1 MGLYN
6 SCPNF
11 LIKRDYFEKIILL
24 ICILSNILFSA
35 QIEELSW
42 QKGESF
48 LTFLEKNKIPLKLY
62 YDLDKEDQELCSE
75 IQSGNRFFSYTEDD
89 GSLTQALIPVSLDI
103 QIHIYKD
110 SSDSYKFQTLPI
122 NYNETSE
129 LIAIPITE
137 SISNDILKATGDVTI
152 AALLN
157 SLFSNS
163 SADFKKMKKGD
174 FIAIEYNQK
183 TYMGK
188 LHGMPEIN
196 AAMIQINGKPFYR
209 FRNNK
214 DDKYYDEN
222 GVGFTKTYLFQ
233 IPLTYTRISS
243 PFTNKRYHPVLK
255 RYRAHLGTDFAAP
268 TGRNIYAAADGK
280 IEFVGTQSGYG
291 KTIII
296 NHQNG
301 YKTLYAH
308 QNGFAKGLRQG
319 QMIKKGTHIG
329 YVGSTGLSSGPHLH
343 LGMYKN
349 NVAIDAMSV
358 LQKPKFEG
366 LDPKEKPIFLANT
379 KATIS
384 KFNKEIENDNR
395 TAPTR
400 LDRISDKS
408 IINLF

>member
-1 MGLYN
+1 L
-6 SCPNF
+6 
-11 LIKRDYFEKIILL
+11 KKIILL
-24 ICILSNILFSA
+24 ICILFNTLFSA

-75 IQSGNRFFSYTEDD
+75 IQSGNRFFSYTEED
-89 GSLTQALIPVSLDI
+89 GSLIQALIPVSLDM

-110 SSDSYKFQTLPI
+110 SSNEYKFQTLPI
-122 NYNETSE
+122 NYTEKSE

-137 SISNDILKATGDVTI
+137 SISNDIQKATGDVTI

-157 SLFSNS
+157 TLFSNS
-163 SADFKKMKKGD
+163 NADFKKMKKGD

-209 FRNNK
+209 FRNSK

-233 IPLTYTRISS
+233 IPLTFTRVSS

-268 TGRNIYAAADGK
+268 TGRNIYAASDGK
-280 IEFVGTQSGYG
+280 VEFVGTQSGYG
-291 KTIII
+291 KTVII

-349 NVAIDAMSV
+349 NVAIDPMTV
-358 LQKPKFEG
+358 LQRPKFEG

-379 KATIS
+379 KAIIS
-384 KFNKEIENDNR
+384 KFNNQIENDNR
-395 TAPTR
+395 TTPTR
-400 LDRISDKS
+400 LDRISDRS

>member
-1 MGLYN
+1 M
-6 SCPNF
+6 
-11 LIKRDYFEKIILL
+11 KKIILL
-24 ICILSNILFSA
+24 ICILFNTLFSA

-75 IQSGNRFFSYTEDD
+75 IQSGNRFFSYTEED
-89 GSLTQALIPVSLDI
+89 GSLIQALIPVSLDM

-110 SSDSYKFQTLPI
+110 SSNEYKFQTLPI
-122 NYNETSE
+122 NYTEKSE

-137 SISNDILKATGDVTI
+137 SISNDIQKATGDVII

-157 SLFSNS
+157 TLFSNS
-163 SADFKKMKKGD
+163 NADFKKMKKGD

-209 FRNNK
+209 FRNSK

-233 IPLTYTRISS
+233 IPLTFTRISS

-268 TGRNIYAAADGK
+268 TGRNIYAASDGK
-280 IEFVGTQSGYG
+280 VEFVGTQSGYG
-291 KTIII
+291 KTVII

-349 NVAIDAMSV
+349 NVAIDPMTV
-358 LQKPKFEG
+358 LQRPKFEG

-379 KATIS
+379 KAIIS
-384 KFNKEIENDNR
+384 KFNNQIENDSR
-395 TAPTR
+395 TTPTR

>member
-1 MGLYN
+1 M
-6 SCPNF
+6 
-11 LIKRDYFEKIILL
+11 KKIILL
-24 ICILSNILFSA
+24 ICILFNTLFSA

-75 IQSGNRFFSYTEDD
+75 IQSGNRFFSYTEED
-89 GSLTQALIPVSLDI
+89 GSLIQALIPVSLDM

-110 SSDSYKFQTLPI
+110 SSNEYKFQTLPI
-122 NYNETSE
+122 NYTEKSE

-137 SISNDILKATGDVTI
+137 SISNDIQKATGDVTI
-152 AALLN
+152 AAILN
-157 SLFSNS
+157 TLFSNS
-163 SADFKKMKKGD
+163 NADFKKMKKGD

-209 FRNNK
+209 FRNSK

-233 IPLTYTRISS
+233 IPLTFTRVSS

-268 TGRNIYAAADGK
+268 TGRNIYAASDGK
-280 IEFVGTQSGYG
+280 VEFVGTQSGYG
-291 KTIII
+291 KTVII

-349 NVAIDAMSV
+349 NVAIDPMSV
-358 LQKPKFEG
+358 LQRPKFEG
-366 LDPKEKPIFLANT
+366 LDPKEKPIFLAST
-379 KATIS
+379 KETIL
-384 KFNKEIENDNR
+384 KFNKEMESDNR
-395 TAPTR
+395 AVPTR
-400 LDRISDKS
+400 LDRISDRS

>member
-1 MGLYN
+1 M
-6 SCPNF
+6 
-11 LIKRDYFEKIILL
+11 KKIILL
-24 ICILSNILFSA
+24 ICVLFNTLFSA

-75 IQSGNRFFSYTEDD
+75 IQSGNRFFSYTEED
-89 GSLTQALIPVSLDI
+89 GSLIQALIPVSLDM

-110 SSDSYKFQTLPI
+110 SSNEYKFQTLPI
-122 NYNETSE
+122 NYTEKSE

-137 SISNDILKATGDVTI
+137 SISNDIQKATGDVTI
-152 AALLN
+152 AAILN
-157 SLFSNS
+157 TLFSNS
-163 SADFKKMKKGD
+163 NADFKKMKKGD

-209 FRNNK
+209 FRNSK

-233 IPLTYTRISS
+233 IPLTFTRISS

-268 TGRNIYAAADGK
+268 TGRNIYAASDGK
-280 IEFVGTQSGYG
+280 VEFVGTQSGYG

-349 NVAIDAMSV
+349 NVAIDPMTV
-358 LQKPKFEG
+358 LQRPKFEG

-379 KATIS
+379 KAIIS
-384 KFNKEIENDNR
+384 KFNNQIENENR
-395 TAPTR
+395 TTPTR
-400 LDRISDKS
+400 LDRISDRS

>member
-1 MGLYN
+1 M
-6 SCPNF
+6 
-11 LIKRDYFEKIILL
+11 KKIILL
-24 ICILSNILFSA
+24 ICILFNTLFSA

-75 IQSGNRFFSYTEDD
+75 IQSGNRFFSYTEED
-89 GSLTQALIPVSLDI
+89 GSLIQALIPVSLDM

-110 SSDSYKFQTLPI
+110 SSNEYKFQTLPI
-122 NYNETSE
+122 NYTEKSE

-137 SISNDILKATGDVTI
+137 SISNDIQKATGDVTI

-157 SLFSNS
+157 TLFSNS
-163 SADFKKMKKGD
+163 NADFKKMKKGD

-209 FRNNK
+209 FRNSK

-233 IPLTYTRISS
+233 IPLTFTRISS

-280 IEFVGTQSGYG
+280 VEFVGTQSGYG

-349 NVAIDAMSV
+349 NVAIDPMSV
-358 LQKPKFEG
+358 LQRPKFEG

-379 KATIS
+379 KAIIS
-384 KFNKEIENDNR
+384 KFNNQIENDNR
-395 TAPTR
+395 TTPTR
-400 LDRISDKS
+400 LDRISDRS

>member
-1 MGLYN
+1 M
-6 SCPNF
+6 
-11 LIKRDYFEKIILL
+11 KKIILL
-24 ICILSNILFSA
+24 ICILFNTLFSA

-75 IQSGNRFFSYTEDD
+75 IQSGNRFFSYTEED
-89 GSLTQALIPVSLDI
+89 GSLIQALIPVSLDM

-110 SSDSYKFQTLPI
+110 SSNEYKFQTLPI
-122 NYNETSE
+122 NYTEKSE

-137 SISNDILKATGDVTI
+137 SISNDILKATGDVKI
-152 AALLN
+152 EENLN
-157 SLFSNS
+157 TLRSNS
-163 SADFKKMKKGD
+163 NADFKKMKKGD

-209 FRNNK
+209 FRNSK

-233 IPLTYTRISS
+233 IPLTFTRISS

-268 TGRNIYAAADGK
+268 TGRHLYAAGEGK
-280 IEFVGTQSGYG
+280 VEFVRTQRGYG
-291 KTIII
+291 KTVII

-343 LGMYKN
+343 LGMYRN
-349 NVAIDAMSV
+349 NVAIDPMTV
-358 LQKPKFEG
+358 LQRPKFEG

-379 KATIS
+379 KAIIS
-384 KFNKEIENDNR
+384 KFNNQIENDNR
-395 TAPTR
+395 TTPTR
-400 LDRISDKS
+400 LDRISDRS

>member
-1 MGLYN
+1 M
-6 SCPNF
+6 
-11 LIKRDYFEKIILL
+11 KKIILL
-24 ICILSNILFSA
+24 ICILFNTLFSA

-75 IQSGNRFFSYTEDD
+75 IQSGNRFFSYTEED
-89 GSLTQALIPVSLDI
+89 GSLIQALIPVSLDM

-110 SSDSYKFQTLPI
+110 SSNEYKFQTLPI
-122 NYNETSE
+122 NYTEKSE

-137 SISNDILKATGDVTI
+137 SISNDIQKATGDVTI

-157 SLFSNS
+157 TLFSNS
-163 SADFKKMKKGD
+163 NADFKKMKKGD

-209 FRNNK
+209 FRNSK

-233 IPLTYTRISS
+233 IPLTFTRISS

-268 TGRNIYAAADGK
+268 TGRNIYAASDGRV
-280 IEFVGTQSGYG
+280 EFVGTQSGYG
-291 KTIII
+291 KTVII

-349 NVAIDAMSV
+349 NVAIDPMSV
-358 LQKPKFEG
+358 LQRPKFEG

-379 KATIS
+379 KAIIS
-384 KFNKEIENDNR
+384 KFNKQIENDNR
-395 TAPTR
+395 TTPTR
-400 LDRISDKS
+400 LDRISDRS

>member
-1 MGLYN
+1 M
-6 SCPNF
+6 
-11 LIKRDYFEKIILL
+11 KKIILL
-24 ICILSNILFSA
+24 ICVLFNTLFSA

-89 GSLTQALIPVSLDI
+89 GSLTQALIPVSLDM

-110 SSDSYKFQTLPI
+110 SSNDYKFQTLPI
-122 NYNETSE
+122 NYTEKSE

-137 SISNDILKATGDVTI
+137 SISNDIQKATGDVTI
-152 AALLN
+152 AAILN
-157 SLFSNS
+157 TLFSNS
-163 SADFKKMKKGD
+163 NADFKKMKKGD

-209 FRNNK
+209 FRNSK

-222 GVGFTKTYLFQ
+222 GIGFTKTYLFQ
-233 IPLTYTRISS
+233 IPFTFTRVSS

-268 TGRNIYAAADGK
+268 TGRNIYAASDGRV
-280 IEFVGTQSGYG
+280 EFVGTQSGYG
-291 KTIII
+291 KTVII

-343 LGMYKN
+343 LGMYRN
-349 NVAIDAMSV
+349 NVAIDPMTV
-358 LQKPKFEG
+358 LQRPKFEG

-379 KATIS
+379 KAIIS
-384 KFNKEIENDNR
+384 KFNKQIENENR
-395 TAPTR
+395 TTPTR
-400 LDRISDKS
+400 LDRISDRS

>member
-1 MGLYN
+1 M
-6 SCPNF
+6 
-11 LIKRDYFEKIILL
+11 KKIILL
-24 ICILSNILFSA
+24 ICILFNTLFSA

-75 IQSGNRFFSYTEDD
+75 IQSGNRFFSYTEED
-89 GSLTQALIPVSLDI
+89 GSLIQALIPVSLDM
-103 QIHIYKD
+103 QIHIYRD
-110 SSDSYKFQTLPI
+110 SSNEYKFQTLPI
-122 NYNETSE
+122 NYTEKSE

-152 AALLN
+152 AAILN
-157 SLFSNS
+157 TLFSNS
-163 SADFKKMKKGD
+163 NADFKKMKKGD

-209 FRNNK
+209 FRNSK

-233 IPLTYTRISS
+233 IPLTFTRVSS

-268 TGRNIYAAADGK
+268 TGRNIYAASDGK
-280 IEFVGTQSGYG
+280 VEFVGTQSGYG
-291 KTIII
+291 KTVII

-349 NVAIDAMSV
+349 NVAIDPMTV
-358 LQKPKFEG
+358 LQRPKFEG

-379 KATIS
+379 KAIIS
-384 KFNKEIENDNR
+384 KFNNQIENDNR
-395 TAPTR
+395 TTPTR
-400 LDRISDKS
+400 LDRISDRS

>member
-1 MGLYN
+1 M
-6 SCPNF
+6 
-11 LIKRDYFEKIILL
+11 KKIILL
-24 ICILSNILFSA
+24 ICILFNTLFSA

-75 IQSGNRFFSYTEDD
+75 IQSGNRFFSYTEED
-89 GSLTQALIPVSLDI
+89 GSLIQALIPVSLDM

-110 SSDSYKFQTLPI
+110 SSNEYKFQTLPI
-122 NYNETSE
+122 NYTEKSE

-137 SISNDILKATGDVTI
+137 SISNDIQKATGDVTI
-152 AALLN
+152 AAILN
-157 SLFSNS
+157 TLFSNS
-163 SADFKKMKKGD
+163 NADFKKMKKGD

-209 FRNNK
+209 FRNSK

-233 IPLTYTRISS
+233 IPLTFTRISS

-268 TGRNIYAAADGK
+268 TGRNIYAASDGK
-280 IEFVGTQSGYG
+280 VEFVGTQSGYG
-291 KTIII
+291 KTVII

-349 NVAIDAMSV
+349 NVAIDPMTV
-358 LQKPKFEG
+358 LQRPKFEG

-379 KATIS
+379 KAIITKFS
-384 KFNKEIENDNR
+384 KEMESDNR
-395 TAPTR
+395 AVPTR
-400 LDRISDKS
+400 LDRISDRS

>member
-1 MGLYN
+1 M
-6 SCPNF
+6 
-11 LIKRDYFEKIILL
+11 KKIILL
-24 ICILSNILFSA
+24 ICILFNTLFSA

-75 IQSGNRFFSYTEDD
+75 IQSGNRFFSYTEED
-89 GSLTQALIPVSLDI
+89 GSLIQALIPVSLDM

-110 SSDSYKFQTLPI
+110 SSNEYKFQTLPI
-122 NYNETSE
+122 NYTEKSE

-137 SISNDILKATGDVTI
+137 SISNDIQKATGDVTI
-152 AALLN
+152 AAILN
-157 SLFSNS
+157 TLFSNS
-163 SADFKKMKKGD
+163 NADFKKMKKGD

-209 FRNNK
+209 FRNSK

-233 IPLTYTRISS
+233 IPLTFTRISS

-268 TGRNIYAAADGK
+268 TGRNIYAASDGK
-280 IEFVGTQSGYG
+280 VEFVGTQRRNG
-291 KTIII
+291 KTVII

-349 NVAIDAMSV
+349 NVAIDPMTV
-358 LQKPKFEG
+358 LQRPKFEG
-366 LDPKEKPIFLANT
+366 LDPKDKSTFLANT
-379 KATIS
+379 KGIIS
-384 KFNKEIENDNR
+384 KFNKQIENDSR
-395 TAPTR
+395 TTPTR
-400 LDRISDKS
+400 LDRISDRS

>member
-1 MGLYN
+1 M
-6 SCPNF
+6 
-11 LIKRDYFEKIILL
+11 KKIILL
-24 ICILSNILFSA
+24 ICILFNTLFSA

-75 IQSGNRFFSYTEDD
+75 IQSGNRFFSYTEED
-89 GSLTQALIPVSLDI
+89 GSLIQALIPVSLDM
-103 QIHIYKD
+103 QIHIYRD
-110 SSDSYKFQTLPI
+110 SSNEYKFQTLPI
-122 NYNETSE
+122 NYTEKSE

-137 SISNDILKATGDVTI
+137 SISNDIQKATGDVTI

-157 SLFSNS
+157 TLFSNS
-163 SADFKKMKKGD
+163 NADFKKMKKGD

-209 FRNNK
+209 FRNSK

-233 IPLTYTRISS
+233 IPLTFTRISS

-280 IEFVGTQSGYG
+280 VEFVGTQSGYG

-308 QNGFAKGLRQG
+308 QNGFAKGIRVG

-349 NVAIDAMSV
+349 NVAIDSMTV

-379 KATIS
+379 KAIIS
-384 KFNKEIENDNR
+384 KFNKQIENDNR
-395 TAPTR
+395 TTPTR
-400 LDRISDKS
+400 LDRISDRS

>member
-1 MGLYN
+1 L
-6 SCPNF
+6 
-11 LIKRDYFEKIILL
+11 KKIILL
-24 ICILSNILFSA
+24 ICILFNTLFSA

-75 IQSGNRFFSYTEDD
+75 IQSGNRFFSYTEED
-89 GSLTQALIPVSLDI
+89 GSLIQALIPVSLDM

-110 SSDSYKFQTLPI
+110 SSNEYKFQTLPI
-122 NYNETSE
+122 NYTEKSE

-137 SISNDILKATGDVTI
+137 SISNDIQKATGDVTI
-152 AALLN
+152 AAILN
-157 SLFSNS
+157 TLFSNS
-163 SADFKKMKKGD
+163 NADFKKMKKGD

-209 FRNNK
+209 FRNSK

-233 IPLTYTRISS
+233 IPLTFTRISS

-268 TGRNIYAAADGK
+268 TGRNIYAASDGK
-280 IEFVGTQSGYG
+280 VEFVGTQSGYG
-291 KTIII
+291 KTVII

-349 NVAIDAMSV
+349 NVAIDPMSV
-358 LQKPKFEG
+358 LQRPKFEG

-379 KATIS
+379 KAIIS
-384 KFNKEIENDNR
+384 KFNNQIENDNR
-395 TAPTR
+395 TTPTR
-400 LDRISDKS
+400 LDRISDRS

>member
-1 MGLYN
+1 L
-6 SCPNF
+6 
-11 LIKRDYFEKIILL
+11 KKIILL
-24 ICILSNILFSA
+24 ICILFNTLFSA

-75 IQSGNRFFSYTEDD
+75 IQSGNRFFSYTEED
-89 GSLTQALIPVSLDI
+89 GSLIQALIPVSLDM

-110 SSDSYKFQTLPI
+110 SSNEYKFQTLPI
-122 NYNETSE
+122 NYTEKSE

-137 SISNDILKATGDVTI
+137 SISNDIQKATGDVTI

-157 SLFSNS
+157 TLFSNS
-163 SADFKKMKKGD
+163 NADFKKMKKGD

-209 FRNNK
+209 FRNSK

-233 IPLTYTRISS
+233 IPLTFTRVSS

-268 TGRNIYAAADGK
+268 TGRNIYAASDGK
-280 IEFVGTQSGYG
+280 VEFVGTQSGYG
-291 KTIII
+291 KTVII

-349 NVAIDAMSV
+349 NVAIDPMSV
-358 LQKPKFEG
+358 LQRPKFEG

-379 KATIS
+379 KAIIS
-384 KFNKEIENDNR
+384 KFNNQIENDNR
-395 TAPTR
+395 TTPTR
-400 LDRISDKS
+400 LDRISDRS

>member
-1 MGLYN
+1 M
-6 SCPNF
+6 
-11 LIKRDYFEKIILL
+11 KKIILL
-24 ICILSNILFSA
+24 ICILFNTLFSA

-75 IQSGNRFFSYTEDD
+75 IQSGNRFFSYTEED
-89 GSLTQALIPVSLDI
+89 GSLIQALIPVSLDM
-103 QIHIYKD
+103 QIHIYRD
-110 SSDSYKFQTLPI
+110 SSNEYKFQTLPI
-122 NYNETSE
+122 NYTEKSE

-152 AALLN
+152 AAILN
-157 SLFSNS
+157 TLFSNS
-163 SADFKKMKKGD
+163 NADFKKMKKGD

-209 FRNNK
+209 FRNSK

-233 IPLTYTRISS
+233 IPLTFTRISS

-268 TGRNIYAAADGK
+268 TGRNIYAASDGK
-280 IEFVGTQSGYG
+280 VEFVGTQSGYG
-291 KTIII
+291 KTVII

-349 NVAIDAMSV
+349 NVAIDPMTV
-358 LQKPKFEG
+358 LQRPKFEG

-379 KATIS
+379 KAIIS
-384 KFNKEIENDNR
+384 KFNNQIENDNR
-395 TAPTR
+395 TTPTR
-400 LDRISDKS
+400 LDRISDRS

>member
-1 MGLYN
+1 M
-6 SCPNF
+6 
-11 LIKRDYFEKIILL
+11 KKIILL
-24 ICILSNILFSA
+24 ICILFNTLFSA

-62 YDLDKEDQELCSE
+62 YELDKEDQELCSE
-75 IQSGNRFFSYTEDD
+75 IQSGNRFFSYTEED
-89 GSLTQALIPVSLDI
+89 GSLIQALIPVSLDM

-110 SSDSYKFQTLPI
+110 SSNEYKFQTLPI
-122 NYNETSE
+122 NYTEKSE

-137 SISNDILKATGDVTI
+137 SISSDILKATGDVTI
-152 AALLN
+152 AAILN
-157 SLFSNS
+157 TLFSNS
-163 SADFKKMKKGD
+163 NADFKKMKKGD

-209 FRNNK
+209 FRNSK

-233 IPLTYTRISS
+233 IPLTFTRISS

-268 TGRNIYAAADGK
+268 TGRNIYAASDGK
-280 IEFVGTQSGYG
+280 VEFVGTQSGYG
-291 KTIII
+291 KTVII

-349 NVAIDAMSV
+349 NVAIDPMSV
-358 LQKPKFEG
+358 LQRPKFEG

-379 KATIS
+379 KAIIS
-384 KFNKEIENDNR
+384 KFNKQIENDNR
-395 TAPTR
+395 TTPTR
-400 LDRISDKS
+400 LDRISDRS

>member
-1 MGLYN
+1 M
-6 SCPNF
+6 
-11 LIKRDYFEKIILL
+11 KKIILL
-24 ICILSNILFSA
+24 ICILFNTLFSA

-75 IQSGNRFFSYTEDD
+75 IQSGNRFFSYTEED
-89 GSLTQALIPVSLDI
+89 GSLIQALIPVSLDM

-110 SSDSYKFQTLPI
+110 SSNEYKFQTLPI
-122 NYNETSE
+122 NYTEKSE

-137 SISNDILKATGDVTI
+137 SISNDIQKATGDVTI

-157 SLFSNS
+157 TLFSNS
-163 SADFKKMKKGD
+163 NADFKKMKKGD

-209 FRNNK
+209 FRNSK

-233 IPLTYTRISS
+233 IPLTFTRISS

-268 TGRNIYAAADGK
+268 TGRNIYAASDGK
-280 IEFVGTQSGYG
+280 VEFVGTQSGYG

-349 NVAIDAMSV
+349 NVAIDPMSV
-358 LQKPKFEG
+358 LQRPKFEG

-379 KATIS
+379 KAIIS
-384 KFNKEIENDNR
+384 KFNKQIENDNR
-395 TAPTR
+395 TTPTR
-400 LDRISDKS
+400 LDRISDRS

>member
-1 MGLYN
+1 M
-6 SCPNF
+6 
-11 LIKRDYFEKIILL
+11 KKIILL
-24 ICILSNILFSA
+24 ICILFNTLFSA

-75 IQSGNRFFSYTEDD
+75 IQSGNRFFSYTEED
-89 GSLTQALIPVSLDI
+89 GSLIQALIPVSLDM

-110 SSDSYKFQTLPI
+110 SSNEYKFQTLPI
-122 NYNETSE
+122 NYTEKSE

-137 SISNDILKATGDVTI
+137 SISNDIQKATGDVTI

-157 SLFSNS
+157 TLFSNS
-163 SADFKKMKKGD
+163 NADFKKMKKGD

-209 FRNNK
+209 FRNSK

-233 IPLTYTRISS
+233 IPLTFTRISS

-268 TGRNIYAAADGK
+268 TGRNIYAASDGK
-280 IEFVGTQSGYG
+280 VEFVGTQSGYG
-291 KTIII
+291 KTVII

-343 LGMYKN
+343 LGLYKN
-349 NVAIDAMSV
+349 NVAIDPMSV
-358 LQKPKFEG
+358 LQRPKFEG

-379 KATIS
+379 KAIIS
-384 KFNKEIENDNR
+384 KFNNQIENDNR
-395 TAPTR
+395 TTPTR
-400 LDRISDKS
+400 LDRISDRS

>member
-1 MGLYN
+1 M
-6 SCPNF
+6 
-11 LIKRDYFEKIILL
+11 KKIILL
-24 ICILSNILFSA
+24 ICILFNTLFSA

-75 IQSGNRFFSYTEDD
+75 IQSGNKFFSYTEED
-89 GSLTQALIPVSLDI
+89 GSLIQALIPVSLDM

-110 SSDSYKFQTLPI
+110 SSNEYKFQTLPI
-122 NYNETSE
+122 NYTEKSE

-137 SISNDILKATGDVTI
+137 SISNDIQKATGDVTI
-152 AALLN
+152 AAILN
-157 SLFSNS
+157 TLFSNS
-163 SADFKKMKKGD
+163 NADFKKMKKGD

-209 FRNNK
+209 FRNSK

-233 IPLTYTRISS
+233 IPLTFTRISS

-268 TGRNIYAAADGK
+268 TGRNIYAASDGK
-280 IEFVGTQSGYG
+280 VEFVGTQSGYG
-291 KTIII
+291 KTVII

-349 NVAIDAMSV
+349 NVAIDPMTV
-358 LQKPKFEG
+358 LQRPKFEG

-379 KATIS
+379 KAIIS
-384 KFNKEIENDNR
+384 KFNNQIENDNR
-395 TAPTR
+395 TTPTR
-400 LDRISDKS
+400 LDRISDRS

>member
-1 MGLYN
+1 M
-6 SCPNF
+6 
-11 LIKRDYFEKIILL
+11 KKIILL
-24 ICILSNILFSA
+24 ICILFNTLFSA

-75 IQSGNRFFSYTEDD
+75 IQSGNRFFSYTEED
-89 GSLTQALIPVSLDI
+89 GSLIQALIPVSLDM

-110 SSDSYKFQTLPI
+110 SSNEYKFQTLPI
-122 NYNETSE
+122 NYTEKSE

-137 SISNDILKATGDVTI
+137 SISNDIQKATGDVTI
-152 AALLN
+152 AALL
-157 SLFSNS
+157 STLFSNS
-163 SADFKKMKKGD
+163 NADFKKMKKGD

-209 FRNNK
+209 FRNSK

-233 IPLTYTRISS
+233 IPLTFTRISS

-268 TGRNIYAAADGK
+268 TGRNIYAASDGK
-280 IEFVGTQSGYG
+280 VEFVGTQSGYG
-291 KTIII
+291 KTVII

-349 NVAIDAMSV
+349 NVAIDPMTV
-358 LQKPKFEG
+358 LQRPKFEG

-379 KATIS
+379 KAIIS
-384 KFNKEIENDNR
+384 KFNNQIENDNR
-395 TAPTR
+395 TTPTR
-400 LDRISDKS
+400 LDRISDRS

>member
-1 MGLYN
+1 M
-6 SCPNF
+6 
-11 LIKRDYFEKIILL
+11 KKIILL
-24 ICILSNILFSA
+24 ICILFNTLFSA

-75 IQSGNRFFSYTEDD
+75 IQSGNRFFSYTEED
-89 GSLTQALIPVSLDI
+89 GSLIQALIPVSLDM

-110 SSDSYKFQTLPI
+110 SSNEYKFQTLPI
-122 NYNETSE
+122 NYTEKSE

-137 SISNDILKATGDVTI
+137 SISNDIQKATGDVTI
-152 AALLN
+152 AAILS

-163 SADFKKMKKGD
+163 NADFKKMKKGD

-209 FRNNK
+209 FRNSK

-233 IPLTYTRISS
+233 IPLTFTRISS

-268 TGRNIYAAADGK
+268 TGRNIYAASDGK
-280 IEFVGTQSGYG
+280 VEFVGTQSGYG
-291 KTIII
+291 KTVII

-349 NVAIDAMSV
+349 NVAIDPMSV
-358 LQKPKFEG
+358 LQRPKFEG

-379 KATIS
+379 KAIIS
-384 KFNKEIENDNR
+384 KFNNQIENDNR
-395 TAPTR
+395 TTPTR
-400 LDRISDKS
+400 LDRISDRS

>member
-1 MGLYN
+1 M
-6 SCPNF
+6 
-11 LIKRDYFEKIILL
+11 KKIILL
-24 ICILSNILFSA
+24 ICILFNTLFSA

-75 IQSGNRFFSYTEDD
+75 IQSGNRFFSYTEED
-89 GSLTQALIPVSLDI
+89 GSLIQALIPVSLDM

-110 SSDSYKFQTLPI
+110 SSNEYKFQTLPI
-122 NYNETSE
+122 NYTEKSE

-152 AALLN
+152 AAILN
-157 SLFSNS
+157 TLFSNS
-163 SADFKKMKKGD
+163 NADFKKMKKGD

-209 FRNNK
+209 FRNSK

-233 IPLTYTRISS
+233 IPLTFTRISS

-268 TGRNIYAAADGK
+268 TGRNIYAASDGK
-280 IEFVGTQSGYG
+280 VEFVGTQSGYG
-291 KTIII
+291 KTVII

-349 NVAIDAMSV
+349 NVAIDPMSV
-358 LQKPKFEG
+358 LQRPKFEG
-366 LDPKEKPIFLANT
+366 LDPKDKPIFLANT
-379 KATIS
+379 KAIIS
-384 KFNKEIENDNR
+384 KFNKQIENDNR
-395 TAPTR
+395 TTPTR
-400 LDRISDKS
+400 LDRISDRS

>member
-1 MGLYN
+1 M
-6 SCPNF
+6 
-11 LIKRDYFEKIILL
+11 KKIILL
-24 ICILSNILFSA
+24 ICVLFNTLFSA

-75 IQSGNRFFSYTEDD
+75 IQSGNRFFSYTEED
-89 GSLTQALIPVSLDI
+89 GSLIQALIPVSLDM

-110 SSDSYKFQTLPI
+110 SSNEYKFQTLPI
-122 NYNETSE
+122 NYTEKSE

-137 SISNDILKATGDVTI
+137 SISNDIQKATGDVTI
-152 AALLN
+152 AAILN
-157 SLFSNS
+157 TLFSNS
-163 SADFKKMKKGD
+163 NADFKKMKKGD

-209 FRNNK
+209 FRNSK

-233 IPLTYTRISS
+233 IPLTFTRISS

-268 TGRNIYAAADGK
+268 TGRNIYAASDGK
-280 IEFVGTQSGYG
+280 VEFVGTQSGYG
-291 KTIII
+291 KTVII

-349 NVAIDAMSV
+349 NVAIDPMSV
-358 LQKPKFEG
+358 LQRPKFEG

-379 KATIS
+379 KAIIS
-384 KFNKEIENDNR
+384 KFNNQIENDNR
-395 TAPTR
+395 TTPTR
-400 LDRISDKS
+400 LDRISDRS

>member
-1 MGLYN
+1 M
-6 SCPNF
+6 
-11 LIKRDYFEKIILL
+11 KKIILL
-24 ICILSNILFSA
+24 ICVLFNTLFSA

-75 IQSGNRFFSYTEDD
+75 IQSGNRFFSYTEED
-89 GSLTQALIPVSLDI
+89 GSLIQALIPVSLDM

-110 SSDSYKFQTLPI
+110 SSNEYKFQTLPI
-122 NYNETSE
+122 NYTEKSE

-137 SISNDILKATGDVTI
+137 SISNDIQKATGDVTI
-152 AALLN
+152 AAILN
-157 SLFSNS
+157 TLFSNS
-163 SADFKKMKKGD
+163 NADFKKMKKGD

-209 FRNNK
+209 FRNSK

-233 IPLTYTRISS
+233 IPLTFTRVSS

-268 TGRNIYAAADGK
+268 TGRNIYAASDGK
-280 IEFVGTQSGYG
+280 VEFVGTQSGYG
-291 KTIII
+291 KTVII

-349 NVAIDAMSV
+349 NVAIDPMTV
-358 LQKPKFEG
+358 LQRPKFEG

-379 KATIS
+379 KAIIS
-384 KFNKEIENDNR
+384 KFNNQIENDNR
-395 TAPTR
+395 TTPTR
-400 LDRISDKS
+400 LDRISDRS

>member
-1 MGLYN
+1 M
-6 SCPNF
+6 
-11 LIKRDYFEKIILL
+11 KKIILL
-24 ICILSNILFSA
+24 ICILFNTLFSA

-75 IQSGNRFFSYTEDD
+75 IQSGNRFFSYTEED
-89 GSLTQALIPVSLDI
+89 GSLIQALIPVSLDM

-110 SSDSYKFQTLPI
+110 SSNEYKFQTLPI
-122 NYNETSE
+122 NYTEKSE

-137 SISNDILKATGDVTI
+137 SISSDIQKATGDVII

-157 SLFSNS
+157 TLFSNS
-163 SADFKKMKKGD
+163 NADFKKMKKGD

-209 FRNNK
+209 FRNSK

-233 IPLTYTRISS
+233 IPLTFTRVSS

-268 TGRNIYAAADGK
+268 TGRNIYAASDGK
-280 IEFVGTQSGYG
+280 VEFVGTQSGYG
-291 KTIII
+291 KTVII

-349 NVAIDAMSV
+349 NVAIDPMSV
-358 LQKPKFEG
+358 LQRPKFEG

-379 KATIS
+379 KAIIS
-384 KFNKEIENDNR
+384 KFNNQIENDNR
-395 TAPTR
+395 TTPTR
-400 LDRISDKS
+400 LDRISDRS

>member
-1 MGLYN
+1 M
-6 SCPNF
+6 
-11 LIKRDYFEKIILL
+11 KKIILL
-24 ICILSNILFSA
+24 ICILFNTLFSA

-75 IQSGNRFFSYTEDD
+75 IQSGNRFFSYTEED
-89 GSLTQALIPVSLDI
+89 GSLIQALIPVSLDM

-110 SSDSYKFQTLPI
+110 SSNEYKFQTLPI
-122 NYNETSE
+122 NYTEKSE

-152 AALLN
+152 AALL
-157 SLFSNS
+157 STLFSNS
-163 SADFKKMKKGD
+163 NADFKKMKKGD

-209 FRNNK
+209 FRNSK

-233 IPLTYTRISS
+233 IPLTFTRISS

-268 TGRNIYAAADGK
+268 TGRNIYAASDGK
-280 IEFVGTQSGYG
+280 VEFVGTQSGYG
-291 KTIII
+291 KTVII

-349 NVAIDAMSV
+349 NVAIDPMTV
-358 LQKPKFEG
+358 LQRPKFEG

-379 KATIS
+379 KAIIS
-384 KFNKEIENDNR
+384 KFNKQIENDNR
-395 TAPTR
+395 TTPTR
-400 LDRISDKS
+400 LDRISDRS

>member
-1 MGLYN
+1 M
-6 SCPNF
+6 
-11 LIKRDYFEKIILL
+11 KKIILL
-24 ICILSNILFSA
+24 ICILFNTLFSA

-75 IQSGNRFFSYTEDD
+75 IQSGNRFFSYTEED
-89 GSLTQALIPVSLDI
+89 GSLIQALIPVSLDM

-110 SSDSYKFQTLPI
+110 SSNEYKFQTLPI
-122 NYNETSE
+122 NYTEKSE

-137 SISNDILKATGDVTI
+137 SISNDIQKATGDVTI
-152 AALLN
+152 AALL
-157 SLFSNS
+157 STLFSNS
-163 SADFKKMKKGD
+163 NADFKKMKKGD

-209 FRNNK
+209 FRNSK

-233 IPLTYTRISS
+233 IPLTFTRISS

-280 IEFVGTQSGYG
+280 VEFVGTQSGYG

-308 QNGFAKGLRQG
+308 QNGFAKGIRVG

-349 NVAIDAMSV
+349 NVAIDSMSV

-379 KATIS
+379 KAIIS
-384 KFNKEIENDNR
+384 KFNNQIENDNR
-395 TAPTR
+395 TTPTR
-400 LDRISDKS
+400 LDRISDRS

>member
-1 MGLYN
+1 M
-6 SCPNF
+6 
-11 LIKRDYFEKIILL
+11 KKIILL
-24 ICILSNILFSA
+24 ICILFNTLFSA

-75 IQSGNRFFSYTEDD
+75 IQSGNKFFSYTEED
-89 GSLTQALIPVSLDI
+89 GSLIQALIPVSLDM

-110 SSDSYKFQTLPI
+110 SSNEYKFQTLPI
-122 NYNETSE
+122 NYTEKSE

-137 SISNDILKATGDVTI
+137 SISSDILKATGDVTI
-152 AALLN
+152 AAILN
-157 SLFSNS
+157 TLFSNS
-163 SADFKKMKKGD
+163 NADFKKMKKGD

-209 FRNNK
+209 FRNSK

-233 IPLTYTRISS
+233 IPLTFTRISS

-268 TGRNIYAAADGK
+268 TGRNIYAASDGK
-280 IEFVGTQSGYG
+280 VEFVGTQSGYG
-291 KTIII
+291 KTVII

-349 NVAIDAMSV
+349 NVAIDPMTV
-358 LQKPKFEG
+358 LQRPKFEG

-379 KATIS
+379 KAIIS
-384 KFNKEIENDNR
+384 KFNKQIENVNR
-395 TAPTR
+395 TTPTR
-400 LDRISDKS
+400 LDRISDRS

>member
-1 MGLYN
+1 M
-6 SCPNF
+6 
-11 LIKRDYFEKIILL
+11 KKIILL
-24 ICILSNILFSA
+24 ICILFNTLFSA

-75 IQSGNRFFSYTEDD
+75 IQSGNRFFSYTEED
-89 GSLTQALIPVSLDI
+89 GSLIQALIPVSLDM

-110 SSDSYKFQTLPI
+110 SSNDYKFQTLPI
-122 NYNETSE
+122 NYTEKSE

-137 SISNDILKATGDVTI
+137 SISNDIQKATGDVTI

-157 SLFSNS
+157 TLFSNS
-163 SADFKKMKKGD
+163 NADFKKMKKGD

-209 FRNNK
+209 FRNSK

-233 IPLTYTRISS
+233 IPLTFTRVSS

-268 TGRNIYAAADGK
+268 TGRNIYAASDGK
-280 IEFVGTQSGYG
+280 VEFVGTQSGYG

-349 NVAIDAMSV
+349 NVAIDPMTV
-358 LQKPKFEG
+358 LQRPKFEG

-379 KATIS
+379 KAIIS
-384 KFNKEIENDNR
+384 KFNNQIENDNR
-395 TAPTR
+395 TTPTR
-400 LDRISDKS
+400 LDRISDRS

>member
-1 MGLYN
+1 M
-6 SCPNF
+6 
-11 LIKRDYFEKIILL
+11 KKIILL
-24 ICILSNILFSA
+24 ICILFNTLFSA

-75 IQSGNRFFSYTEDD
+75 IQSGNRFFSYTEED
-89 GSLTQALIPVSLDI
+89 GSLIQALIPVSLDM

-110 SSDSYKFQTLPI
+110 SSNEYKFQTLPI
-122 NYNETSE
+122 NYTEKSE

-137 SISNDILKATGDVTI
+137 SISNDIQKATGDVTI
-152 AALLN
+152 AAILN
-157 SLFSNS
+157 TLFSNS
-163 SADFKKMKKGD
+163 NADFKKMKKGD

-209 FRNNK
+209 FRNSK

-233 IPLTYTRISS
+233 IPLTFTRVSS

-268 TGRNIYAAADGK
+268 TGRNIYAASDGK
-280 IEFVGTQSGYG
+280 VEFVGTQSGYG
-291 KTIII
+291 KTVII

-308 QNGFAKGLRQG
+308 QNGFAKGIRVG

-349 NVAIDAMSV
+349 NVAIDPMTV
-358 LQKPKFEG
+358 LQRPKFEG
-366 LDPKEKPIFLANT
+366 LDPKEKPTFLANT
-379 KATIS
+379 KAIIS
-384 KFNKEIENDNR
+384 KFNNQIENENR
-395 TAPTR
+395 TTPTR
-400 LDRISDKS
+400 LDRISDRS

>member
-1 MGLYN
+1 M
-6 SCPNF
+6 
-11 LIKRDYFEKIILL
+11 KKIILL
-24 ICILSNILFSA
+24 ICILFNTLFSA

-75 IQSGNRFFSYTEDD
+75 IQSGNRFFSYTEED
-89 GSLTQALIPVSLDI
+89 GSLIQALIPVSLDM

-110 SSDSYKFQTLPI
+110 SSNEYKFQTLPI
-122 NYNETSE
+122 NYTEKSE

-137 SISNDILKATGDVTI
+137 SISNDIQKATGDVTI
-152 AALLN
+152 AAILN
-157 SLFSNS
+157 TLFSNS
-163 SADFKKMKKGD
+163 NADFKKMKKGD

-209 FRNNK
+209 FRNSK

-233 IPLTYTRISS
+233 IPLTFTRVSS

-268 TGRNIYAAADGK
+268 TGRNIYAASDGK
-280 IEFVGTQSGYG
+280 VEFVGTQSGYG
-291 KTIII
+291 KTVII

-308 QNGFAKGLRQG
+308 QNGFAKGIRVG

-349 NVAIDAMSV
+349 NVAIDPMSV
-358 LQKPKFEG
+358 LQRPKFEG

-379 KATIS
+379 KAIIS
-384 KFNKEIENDNR
+384 KFNNQIENDNR
-395 TAPTR
+395 TTPTR
-400 LDRISDKS
+400 LDRISDRS

>member
-1 MGLYN
+1 M
-6 SCPNF
+6 
-11 LIKRDYFEKIILL
+11 KKIILL
-24 ICILSNILFSA
+24 ICILFNTLFSA

-75 IQSGNRFFSYTEDD
+75 IQSGNRFFSYAEED
-89 GSLTQALIPVSLDI
+89 GSLIQALIPVSLDM

-110 SSDSYKFQTLPI
+110 SSNEYKFQTLPI
-122 NYNETSE
+122 NYTEKSE

-152 AALLN
+152 AAILN
-157 SLFSNS
+157 TLFSNS
-163 SADFKKMKKGD
+163 NADFKKMKKGD

-209 FRNNK
+209 FRNSK

-233 IPLTYTRISS
+233 IPLTFTRISS

-268 TGRNIYAAADGK
+268 TGRNIYAASDGK
-280 IEFVGTQSGYG
+280 VEFVGTQSGYG
-291 KTIII
+291 KTVII

-349 NVAIDAMSV
+349 NVAIDPMTV
-358 LQKPKFEG
+358 LQRPKFEG

-379 KATIS
+379 KAIIS
-384 KFNKEIENDNR
+384 KFNKQIENDYR
-395 TAPTR
+395 TTPTR

>member
-1 MGLYN
+1 M
-6 SCPNF
+6 
-11 LIKRDYFEKIILL
+11 KKIILL
-24 ICILSNILFSA
+24 ICILFNTLFSA

-75 IQSGNRFFSYTEDD
+75 IQSGNRFFSYTEED
-89 GSLTQALIPVSLDI
+89 GSLIQALIPVSLDM

-110 SSDSYKFQTLPI
+110 SSNEYKFQTLPI
-122 NYNETSE
+122 NYTEKSE

-137 SISNDILKATGDVTI
+137 SISNDIQKATGDVTI
-152 AALLN
+152 AAILS

-163 SADFKKMKKGD
+163 NADFKKMKKGD

-209 FRNNK
+209 FRNSK

-233 IPLTYTRISS
+233 IPLTFTRVSS

-268 TGRNIYAAADGK
+268 TGRNIYAASDGK
-280 IEFVGTQSGYG
+280 VEFVGTQSGYG
-291 KTIII
+291 KTVII

-349 NVAIDAMSV
+349 NVAIDPMSV
-358 LQKPKFEG
+358 LQRPKFEG

-379 KATIS
+379 KAIIS
-384 KFNKEIENDNR
+384 KFNNQIENENR
-395 TAPTR
+395 TTPTR
-400 LDRISDKS
+400 LDRISDRS